1 MRPLRSNKKTSLLAA
16 PIKCKEAPP
25 IARKSAALR
34 AHRRHAALRPSL
46 QFRCCPGAASPRPS
60 TRFGDQFRYWS
71 GVPQNKTRPFRARAG
86 ATSLRVDASRRFLY
100 DELELVGRLAQRLER
115 SVYTRKVVRSN
126 RTVPT
131 TVTLQP
137 FSGDV
142 VQLVRTLPCH
152 GRGRE
157 FESRR
162 PRHSFQ
168 KSCTN
173 FAATNEGAKGHVFAP
188 FLHPFSSI
196 RAVFTSSA
204 FTGLTTLTRVR
215 WSSFQERRPAQGP
228 LLAQRV
234 LLARLPACKHPA
246 WTVTRN
252 AAATPASL

>member
-1 MRPLRSNKKTSLLAA
+1 MGSEKFSNPAKSGYNKGTIRSDIRYLVVSKDV
-16 PIKCKEAPP
+16 
-25 IARKSAALR
+25 
-34 AHRRHAALRPSL
+34 RRH
-46 QFRCCPGAASPRPS
+46 
-60 TRFGDQFRYWS
+60 
-71 GVPQNKTRPFRARAG
+71 
-86 ATSLRVDASRRFLY
+86 
-100 DELELVGRLAQRLER
+100 RLI
-115 SVYTRKVVRSN
+115 SIDY
-126 RTVPT
+126 
-131 TVTLQP
+131 
-137 FSGDV
+137 
-142 VQLVRTLPCH
+142 CH

-215 WSSFQERRPAQGP
+215 WSSFQKRRPAQGP